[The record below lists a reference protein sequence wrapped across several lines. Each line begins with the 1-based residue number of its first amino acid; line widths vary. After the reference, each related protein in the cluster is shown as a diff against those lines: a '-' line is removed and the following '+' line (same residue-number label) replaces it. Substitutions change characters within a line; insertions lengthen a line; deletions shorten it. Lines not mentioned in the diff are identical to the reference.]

1 MSAKKAERLYKA
13 LQKIRQ
19 QKRQAKV
26 DYTRGVGEDKAGELA
41 GQKLMKKSQD
51 KFNRL
56 SVDEEKIVK
65 QLEGY
70 QPELFNRGGSVY
82 GS

>member
-1 MSAKKAERLYKA
+1 M
-13 LQKIRQ
+13 
-19 QKRQAKV
+19 
-26 DYTRGVGEDKAGELA
+26 GEDKAGELA
-41 GQKLMKKSQD
+41 GQKLMTKSQD